1 MAEYG
6 QTVGHGTGAVG
17 GGGGGGGSVDVGAAV
32 SNWINDAGHTISTMP
47 TWELAILIVAVIAGL
62 FLVRRLI

>member
-6 QTVGHGTGAVG
+6 QAVGHGTGAA
-17 GGGGGGGSVDVGAAV
+17 GGGGGGGSVDVGTAV
-32 SNWINDAGHTISTMP
+32 GNWFTDAGSTISSMP
-47 TWELAILIVAVIAGL
+47 TWELAIIVVAVIFGL

>member
-6 QTVGHGTGAVG
+6 QAVGHTTSVA

-32 SNWINDAGHTISTMP
+32 GNWITDAGNTISTMP
-47 TWELAILIVAVIAGL
+47 TWELAVLIVAVIAGL

>member
-6 QTVGHGTGAVG
+6 QTVGHTSGAVA
-17 GGGGGGGSVDVGAAV
+17 GGGGGGSVDVGAAV
-32 SNWINDAGHTISTMP
+32 SNWVNDASHTISTMP

>member
-6 QTVGHGTGAVG
+6 QTVGHGSGAVG

-32 SNWINDAGHTISTMP
+32 SNWINDAGRTVSTMP